1 MIASV
6 RGTVEASGADYVI
19 IVANGIG
26 YQINT
31 TSTVATSAV
40 EGSPLHLHTV
50 LIVREDAMTLFGF
63 PSLHERD
70 LFNLITSVSGIGPRL
85 GLAIL
90 SHLSIDRLRQAV
102 LNKQPEILT
111 RVPGIGK
118 KSAEK
123 IVFELR
129 DKLRGTATDAVPA
142 GDVIEVDAD
151 VMEALL
157 TFGYT
162 QSEAQAAI
170 AAIPADTA
178 HEFEERMR
186 AALAYFM
193 R

>member
-19 IVANGIG
+19 IVANGVG
-26 YQINT
+26 YQIFT

-40 EGSPLHLHTV
+40 EGSDLHLHTV

-102 LNKQPEILT
+102 LNKQPELLT

-129 DKLRGTATDAVPA
+129 DKLRGTGAAAPA
-142 GDVIEVDAD
+142 GDAIEVDAD

-157 TFGYT
+157 TFGYN